1 MSKIKGTVETATM
14 RRDFLK
20 EQIELEEAKVEV
32 AEGTLIGMAA
42 GLCLLVIVLIGIA
55 FFL

>member
-1 MSKIKGTVETATM
+1 MSKINGTVETATV

-32 AEGTLIGMAA
+32 AEGTLIGMTA
-42 GLCLLVIVLIGIA
+42 GLGLLVVVLIGIA